1 MRRALLL
8 STSIVLLAL
17 GVADARA
24 AAPSDQTIP
33 AALHQ
38 PARPPSKSAMLIEG
52 RSAVVYDSGD
62 GTHVA
67 ESREA
72 GQAVR
77 EDALVLMRNVALLGI
92 ASLVLGL
99 GAIGA
104 TALWILDDTESSS
117 HGWPRWF
124 GR

>member
-8 STSIVLLAL
+8 STTIVFLAL

-24 AAPSDQTIP
+24 EAPSDQTIP

-38 PARPPSKSAMLIEG
+38 PARPTSRSAMLIEG

-62 GTHVA
+62 SAHVVETRA
-67 ESREA
+67 A
-72 GQAVR
+72 GQSFP
-77 EDALVLMRNVALLGI
+77 EDALTLMRNVVLLGI

-104 TALWILDDTESSS
+104 TALRILDDTESSS